1 LDQLFAV
8 VFKGR
13 IEEFFSDYLYVMRD
27 RILSLCGRILLSSK
41 FCFEPLSKNVM
52 LELKSIK
59 MKTIDCDSPKR
70 CLEAQIEAI

>member
-27 RILSLCGRILLSSK
+27 RILSLCGRILLRSK
-41 FCFEPLSKNVM
+41 LCFKPLSKYVM
-52 LELKSIK
+52 LELKIIR

-70 CLEAQIEAI
+70 CQEAQIEVI